1 MKSGIIKIF
10 IPVIFF
16 LSLTSLLKGQKLP
29 EAPSGLMVEFIR
41 ETGGIRILDP
51 SPEFSWIVPVSA
63 GTQTAFQILVSSS
76 IDLLKKDVGDKW
88 DSGWS
93 SGSQS
98 TEVEM
103 RGNPLSG
110 ETTYHWKVRIWDNK
124 NRPSQYSKI
133 QSFTTGRFNGYATTG
148 NRFLTEMIKPEKVVM
163 KGKDHYFADFGKD
176 AFGTLVLSID
186 PVSVDTLIIHLGEK
200 TDGLASIDRDPGG
213 TIRYQKVRLPVTPGI
228 TTYTLDLPPDKR
240 NTGPAAI
247 LLPDSIGV
255 IIPFRYC
262 EIKNCPV
269 EITRENI
276 FQKALWHYFDDGI
289 SSFVSSDTVL
299 NQVWDI
305 CKYSMKATSFAGIY
319 VDGDRERIPYEA
331 DAYINQLGHYYTDR
345 EYSLARRTNEYF
357 IRNPTWPTEWI
368 LHTVLMFYYDLM
380 YTGNTESVSRYYEEL
395 KHKALVSLAREDGL
409 ISSRNVT
416 DEIMTALGFANAEE
430 RIRDIVDWPPA
441 QKDTGWKLA
450 TPEGERDGYD
460 MVEINTMV
468 NAFHYRNL
476 VLMAELAGHLGKSI
490 DELLYLSRAE
500 KVRNS
505 INEKLFDREKGIYI
519 DGEFSVHS
527 SLHANMT
534 PLAFGLVPDEYKES
548 VVRFIK
554 TRGMACSVYGAQY
567 LLEGLYLAGE
577 AGYALELMTAT
588 HDRSWWNMIR
598 VGSTI
603 TLEAWDMKY
612 KPNSDW
618 NHAWGAAPANI
629 IPGYMWG
636 ITPALPG
643 YAKAIIKPQL
653 SFLTHSKIEVPTI
666 RGTITA
672 EYKRTGNSKEYTVTI
687 PGNMECDFVI
697 TGEQMPTV
705 RHNKKK
711 VIPVNGIILLRPGIN
726 KIVL

>member
-1 MKSGIIKIF
+1 MKK
-10 IPVIFF
+10 
-16 LSLTSLLKGQKLP
+16 LSLLIVILTLLTGARKQTP

-41 ETGGIRILDP
+41 ETAGIRILDP

-63 GTQTAFQILVSSS
+63 VNQTAFQILVSSS

-88 DSGWS
+88 DSGRT

-110 ETTYHWKVRIWDNK
+110 ETTYHWKVRFWDNR

-148 NRFLTEMIKPEKVVM
+148 NRFIQEMIKAEKVTM
-163 KGKDHYFADFGKD
+163 IGRNHYFADFGKD

-186 PVSVDTLIIHLGEK
+186 PVSVDTLVIHLGEK
-200 TDGLASIDRDPGG
+200 TDGPASIDRDPGG

-228 TTYTLDLPPDKR
+228 TTYTPDLPPDKR

-255 IIPFRYC
+255 VIPFRYC
-262 EIKNCPV
+262 EIENSTV

-276 FQKALWHYFDDGI
+276 FQKALWHYFDEGL

-357 IRNPTWPTEWI
+357 IKNPTWPTEWI

-380 YTGNTESVSRYYEEL
+380 HTGNIESVARYYEDL
-395 KHKALVSLAREDGL
+395 KHKTLLSLAREDGL
-409 ISSRNVT
+409 ISSKNVT
-416 DEIMTALGFANAEE
+416 DEIMTLLGFSNAKE

-476 VLMAELAGHLGKSI
+476 MLMAELAGYLGKNI
-490 DELLYLSRAE
+490 DELLYRSRAE

-505 INEKLFDREKGIYI
+505 INEKLIDREKGIYI
-519 DGEFSVHS
+519 DGEFSDHS

-534 PLAFGLVPDEYKES
+534 PLAFGLVPDEYIDS
-548 VVRFIK
+548 VISFIK
-554 TRGMACSVYGAQY
+554 SRGMACSVYGAQY
-567 LLEGLYLAGE
+567 LLEGLYLSGE
-577 AGYALELMTAT
+577 AAYALDLMSAT
-588 HDRSWWNMIR
+588 HDRSWWNMIKA
-598 VGSTI
+598 GSTI
-603 TLEAWDMKY
+603 TMEAWDMKY

-636 ITPALPG
+636 ISPAAPG
-643 YAKAIIKPQL
+643 YSKAVVKPQL
-653 SFLTHSKIEVPTI
+653 STLSHSRIEVPTI
-666 RGTITA
+666 RGTIKA
-672 EYKRTGNSKEYTVTI
+672 EYQRTVSSHVYTVTI

-697 TGEQMPTV
+697 TGEHLPAV
-705 RHNKKK
+705 RLNNKK
-711 VIPVNGIILLRPGIN
+711 VTPAAETLRLLPGLNRIIITNPGF
-726 KIVL
+726 

>member
-1 MKSGIIKIF
+1 MKT
-10 IPVIFF
+10 
-16 LSLTSLLKGQKLP
+16 LSLLIIILILLTGARKQPP

-41 ETGGIRILDP
+41 ETAGIRILDP

-63 GTQTAFQILVSSS
+63 GTQTAYQILVSSS
-76 IDLLKKDVGDKW
+76 IDLLEKDTGDKW
-88 DSGWS
+88 DSGRA
-93 SGSQS
+93 SGSKS
-98 TEVEM
+98 SEVEM

-110 ETTYHWKVRIWDNK
+110 ETTYHWKVRIWDSK
-124 NRPSQYSKI
+124 NRPSQYSQI
-133 QSFTTGRFNGYATTG
+133 QSFTTGRFNGYTTTG
-148 NRFLTEMIKPEKVVM
+148 NRFIQEMIEPEKVIM

-200 TDGLASIDRDPGG
+200 TDGPASIDRDPGG
-213 TIRYQKVRLPVTPGI
+213 TIRYQKVRLPVQPGI
-228 TTYTLDLPPDKR
+228 KTYTLDLPPDKR
-240 NTGPAAI
+240 NTGPAAV

-262 EIKNCPV
+262 EIENCPV

-276 FQKALWHYFDDGI
+276 FQKAFWHYFDDGI
-289 SSFVSSDTVL
+289 SSFISSDTVL

-357 IRNPTWPTEWI
+357 IKNPTWPTEWI

-409 ISSRNVT
+409 ISSHTAT

-519 DGEFSVHS
+519 DGEFSDHS

-577 AGYALELMTAT
+577 AGYAFELMTAT

-653 SFLTHSKIEVPTI
+653 SLLTHSKIEVPTI

-672 EYKRTGNSKEYTVTI
+672 EYKRTGNSQEYTVTI

-705 RHNKKK
+705 RLNNKK
-711 VIPVNGIILLRPGIN
+711 VIPVNGTITLRPGIN
-726 KIVL
+726 KIVF